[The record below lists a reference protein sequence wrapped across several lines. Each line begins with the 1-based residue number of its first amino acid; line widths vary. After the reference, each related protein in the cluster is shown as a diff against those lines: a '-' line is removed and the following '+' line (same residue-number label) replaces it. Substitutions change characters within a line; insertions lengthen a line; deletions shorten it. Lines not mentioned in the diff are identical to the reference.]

1 MVDDLEGSSAGADD
15 STGSLFDDF
24 MLRDDD
30 NAEAGTSKLSRHE
43 LISCCLFCI
52 IHAFLM
58 AQHYKNKC

>member
-43 LISCCLFCI
+43 LIS
-52 IHAFLM
+52 
-58 AQHYKNKC
+58 